1 MLRLIASR
9 FKKPSPIK
17 LGRWDT
23 TKPFQKNDE
32 IKAIW
37 NSADHCGD
45 QICGNPALVK
55 DIIHKKNNS
64 KNEYEF
70 CCRLI
75 GLNSCGNCNLLKNNL
90 NN

>member
-1 MLRLIASR
+1 MIRTVLNRLSKSNAAV
-9 FKKPSPIK
+9 K

-23 TKPFQKNDE
+23 TNKSASNDQ

-55 DIIHKKNNS
+55 KLVSDKN
-64 KNEYEF
+64 
-70 CCRLI
+70 
-75 GLNSCGNCNLLKNNL
+75 GHLK
-90 NN
+90 

>member
-1 MLRLIASR
+1 MIRTVLNRLSKRNAAV
-9 FKKPSPIK
+9 K

-23 TKPFQKNDE
+23 TNKSASNDQ

-55 DIIHKKNNS
+55 KLVSDKN
-64 KNEYEF
+64 
-70 CCRLI
+70 
-75 GLNSCGNCNLLKNNL
+75 GHLK
-90 NN
+90 